1 MAQSHH
7 KNHIPKKSIPNP
19 KAPNSVVAQLRV
31 LTQLNLVNKDNAAT
45 QQDQPLRWEVW
56 RAA

>member
-1 MAQSHH
+1 MTQLLMFGQQYVRISAT
-7 KNHIPKKSIPNP
+7 
-19 KAPNSVVAQLRV
+19 SVVAQLRRST
-31 LTQLNLVNKDNAAT
+31 LLNLINKDNATT